1 MRKSFLFPAIC
12 ALPLVSV
19 AADEGPQEKWQ
30 RVEFKRE
37 ILLRI
42 SPPCT
47 LSSEGSKLT
56 VYPQETTFAEFTKD
70 VSWEHGV
77 PGYLVGTD
85 PTSKS
90 FDFDLMDTVTFRKE
104 VVIRVVRTTIRVT
117 DGGVILVAK
126 GSRMPRAMKEKE
138 AASP

>member
-1 MRKSFLFPAIC
+1 MRKSFLLPAIC

-77 PGYLVGTD
+77 PGYLV
-85 PTSKS
+85 
-90 FDFDLMDTVTFRKE
+90 
-104 VVIRVVRTTIRVT
+104 T
-117 DGGVILVAK
+117 DGGVILLAK
-126 GSRMPRAMKEKE
+126 GSRMPRVMKEKE